1 MASQR
6 FKDDGSG
13 RMVSSFISDLF
24 GMLWVDEKDM
34 KKVNANRARKNK
46 LPISFGVVCS
56 LEGENLDPD
65 YSTHLDLELSM
76 LNAERASRGE
86 EPLNSNWGS
95 SSVRF
100 DYGKNREGCWKAA
113 HMIEHADEFLDIL
126 EVCFPDVQHLFIFD
140 NSSGHG
146 AFADDALLAQRMS
159 KGWGGKQPKMHS
171 TCWTDSEGNMHVQ
184 SMVFEVGDAD
194 PVSKCAARKEP
205 DTHIGCAKGLHQVL
219 CERKIVESLLVAAAA
234 TRTDREEKIMGV
246 LEEEGRMAYTDPG
259 KWNGTCGS
267 CNEDLPAAI
276 EGCDKGIDE
285 TDDSKRCLLLCT
297 YCLNAYHPGCAGLC
311 PTIRRLKDDWA
322 CPECVWEAEN
332 VLKLDPLHLSPA

>member
-1 MASQR
+1 MA
-6 FKDDGSG
+6 
-13 RMVSSFISDLF
+13 SSFIFDLF

-34 KKVNANRARKNK
+34 KKVNANRARQNK
-46 LPISFGVVCS
+46 LPISFGVICS

-113 HMIEHADEFLDIL
+113 HMIEHTDEFLDML
-126 EVCFPDVQHLFIFD
+126 EVCFPDVKHLFIFD

-171 TCWTDSEGNMHVQ
+171 TCWTDSERNMHVQ

-194 PVSKCAARKEP
+194 PASKCAARKEP
-205 DTHIGCAKGLHQVL
+205 DTHVGCAKGLHQVL
-219 CERKIVESLLVAAAA
+219 YERKIVESLLVAAAA
-234 TRTDREEKIMGV
+234 IRTDREEKIMGV
-246 LEEEGRMAYTDPG
+246 LEEEGRMACTDPG
-259 KWNGTCGS
+259 KWNDTCGS

-285 TDDSKRCLLLCT
+285 ADDSKRCLLMCT
-297 YCLNAYHPGCAGLC
+297 YCLNSYHPGCAGLC

-322 CPECVWEAEN
+322 CPECVWEAKM
-332 VLKLDPLHLSPA
+332 L